1 LDETGLG
8 IHSVPDLTGRL
19 KFGPNSY
26 YVDKIDYGV
35 ESNREPFWRD
45 VVKYFPTVKLEDL
58 YPDMSGIRSKIQ
70 APGAPARDFVI
81 CDEVDRGF
89 PGFIN
94 LVGIESPGLTSS
106 PAIAE
111 MVEDLVEPYLG

>member
-1 LDETGLG
+1 M
-8 IHSVPDLTGRL
+8 

-26 YVDKIDYGV
+26 YVNRIDYAV
-35 ESNREPFWRD
+35 ESDREPFWND
-45 VVKYFPTVKLEDL
+45 VVKYFPTIKLEDL

-70 APGAPARDFVI
+70 APGEHARDFVI
-81 CDEVDRGF
+81 CDEEARGF

-94 LVGIESPGLTSS
+94 LVGIESPGLSSS

-111 MVEDLVEPYLG
+111 MVEGLVEPYLG